1 MMNETPDTVKAA
13 AGDAMT
19 KALEKA
25 RLMREAQDARD
36 RAVAAKRAKYLA
48 RKAGALEK
56 RKSASRKKS
65 KIAAE
70 SRRRNRR

>member
-1 MMNETPDTVKAA
+1 MTNETPDTVKAA

-56 RKSASRKKS
+56 RKSASRKKA
-65 KIAAE
+65 KMAVE